1 MSGMSARCD
10 GDHAGRMTTL
20 HVDNTVHDYDTWK
33 DAFDR
38 YEGFRKERGVRS
50 YRIARDATDPQRV
63 FVDLDFD
70 DAAAAID
77 FRGALEKIW
86 ATPLSQ
92 QQMIKHGDPL
102 LLDVV
107 VRRTL

>member
-1 MSGMSARCD
+1 
-10 GDHAGRMTTL
+10 MTTL
-20 HVDNTVHDYDTWK
+20 HIDNTVHDYDNWK
-33 DAFDR
+33 EAFDR
-38 YEGFRKERGVRS
+38 YEAFRKERGVRS

-63 FVDLDFD
+63 LVDLDFD
-70 DAAAAID
+70 DPAAAIE
-77 FRGALEKIW
+77 FRGALQKIW

-107 VRRTL
+107 VRQTL

>member
-1 MSGMSARCD
+1 MFAGTGNDDAD
-10 GDHAGRMTTL
+10 GMTTL
-20 HVDNTVHDYDTWK
+20 HIDNTVHDYDAWK
-33 DAFDR
+33 EAFDR
-38 YEGFRKERGVRS
+38 YEAFRKERGVRS

-77 FRGALEKIW
+77 FSGALQKIW

-92 QQMIKHGDPL
+92 QQMVRHVDPIV
-102 LLDVV
+102 LDVV
-107 VRRTL
+107 VRQTL